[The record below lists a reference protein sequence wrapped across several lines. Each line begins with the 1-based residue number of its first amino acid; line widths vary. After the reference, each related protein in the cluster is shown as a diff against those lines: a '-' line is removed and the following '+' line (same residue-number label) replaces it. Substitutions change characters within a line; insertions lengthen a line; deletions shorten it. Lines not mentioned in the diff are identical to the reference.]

1 MSFLIGLFKKKQ
13 LVVEDSE
20 MVWKRDTDDNYSSV
34 KTDMI
39 PNQQIQTN
47 VQSST
52 DYQTNNRVTS
62 SISVPPWAS
71 SINQQYEIKS
81 PYVDISPNNPE
92 KPYNIRRRISSH
104 NSSQNFAVEEPS
116 SPTYVDVKKEQCLSQ
131 PQLSKNQSS
140 DRFNKASSWN
150 RGNRNQEANP
160 KLKDFYELETRINRK
175 MMEEEQNR
183 KTPLKKTD
191 IFNPE
196 TEEPQTFGF
205 NFYQQNQKKA
215 QVAVSSLPTEANEIT
230 ARRDFEKR
238 KIKIFETP
246 LSENLKKNSKTSVL
260 LSSDQKDSK
269 ISQIT
274 SSDVFEESL
283 ESGKTF
289 DELLADHHTKQ
300 RDLILLEEHYFRLL
314 RDPRNVTIFE
324 NDYKESKTRLEKEK
338 SRMRNLQ
345 TELKLVSEE
354 ILGKNDLL
362 LQLGNNLSKMK
373 GSLPD
378 SFGEKENTLK
388 EIEMYHGKLQ
398 KEKESLNSYAAM
410 NEGKNRKMK
419 DLSEKTMNDELTGIK
434 TRIGMFTEDLINEL
448 SYFANKIVGGR
459 R

>member
-20 MVWKRDTDDNYSSV
+20 MVWKRDIDDNYSSV
-34 KTDMI
+34 KTDMT

-62 SISVPPWAS
+62 GISVPPWAF

-81 PYVDISPNNPE
+81 PYVDICPNNPE
-92 KPYNIRRRISSH
+92 KPYNIRRRISSQ

-116 SPTYVDVKKEQCLSQ
+116 SPTYVDVKKEQSLPQ
-131 PQLSKNQSS
+131 PQLSNNQSS

-246 LSENLKKNSKTSVL
+246 VSENLKKNSETSVVM
-260 LSSDQKDSK
+260 SSDRKDSK

-324 NDYKESKTRLEKEK
+324 SDYKESKTRLEKEK

-345 TELKLVSEE
+345 TELKLVNEE

-362 LQLGNNLSKMK
+362 LQLGNNLSKMR

-388 EIEMYHGKLQ
+388 EIEMYQGKLK
-398 KEKESLNSYAAM
+398 KEKESLNGYAAM

-419 DLSEKTMNDELTGIK
+419 DLSEKTMNDELSGIK

-448 SYFANKIVGGR
+448 SYFANKIGGGR